1 MQKIVS
7 KAVLIVFLIAIAMTA
22 TVSSASPIAKV
33 ETKQLTSALLART
46 VNYDVILPAGYD
58 DSNWRYP
65 VLYLLQGLG
74 GHYDSWIIATN
85 VATYAAKHKLIIV
98 SPEGNDGWWTNSA
111 TDKNDK
117 YESYIISELLPLI
130 DKSYR
135 TLPFQKYRGIAG
147 LSMGGYGSLKFGIK
161 YPDKFA
167 FAGSLSGA
175 LDAATALETATSQP
189 WTPEMWAFCKPS
201 LMKVFGAAGS
211 STRAGND
218 VLSLYRNYPAEKLA
232 ALPYIYSD
240 CGVDDPFFAANL
252 EFTAILRN
260 RQIPHEFRE
269 RPGTHTWYYWNEQI
283 NDVLTIAEKTLKD

>member
-1 MQKIVS
+1 MRKIAYQV
-7 KAVLIVFLIAIAMTA
+7 IVFALLITIAMTTTIFA
-22 TVSSASPIAKV
+22 TSPIAKID
-33 ETKQLTSALLART
+33 TRQLSSALLNRT
-46 VNYDVILPAGYD
+46 VNYDVILPPGYD
-58 DSNWRYP
+58 ESNWRYP

-85 VATYAAKHKLIIV
+85 VATFAAKHKLIIV

-130 DKSYR
+130 DKNYR
-135 TLPFQKYRGIAG
+135 TLPFQKYRGVAG
-147 LSMGGYGSLKFGIK
+147 LSMGGYGALKFGVK

-175 LDAATALETATSQP
+175 LDAATAVETATSQP

-201 LMKVFGAAGS
+201 LMKVFGVAGS
-211 STRAGND
+211 PTRVGND
-218 VLSLYRNYPAEKLA
+218 VLSLYSNYPAEKLA

-240 CGVDDPFFAANL
+240 CGVDDPFINANL
-252 EFTAILRN
+252 EFAAILRN

-269 RPGTHTWYYWNEQI
+269 RPGSHTWYYWNEQVKA
-283 NDVLTIAEKTLKD
+283 VLTIAEKKLTN